1 MDNINEPKRKFDL
14 LVNSVI
20 DSPEKL
26 GVQYGRILRD
36 EYGITYQST
45 EKDSFYA
52 RMLKKIDK
60 VYGKAYDAKTTEEE
74 MKIIETISATSQ
86 YLAEHVHKNLGDF
99 IKIQINMPTPFNDLL
114 HRNPII
120 LRAEEN
126 QIENMQS
133 DHDPNAAHVLNS
145 FASRGNIFLGVDFFN
160 NKHNN
165 FANTIS
171 TMTSKKDC
179 VEYVLLHE
187 FSHTVDFETRSK
199 YINTHKDETNHVL
212 KNLSSSTN
220 MYNLEKINQS
230 IEKDFPNGE
239 YTPIKPA
246 FSSQLHTL
254 RGEMYADISGILLQR
269 NYKIHLDDYTPEHTE
284 KMVDVIS
291 LSRRNTL
298 VEIDAPKGTILTHM
312 TSPSLDSLKSELN
325 TLPNRTL
332 TDEEIHNI
340 TDKHMRIGM
349 AKTILTMIHA
359 DNHLIPQFKSLFS
372 LQKNPQYS
380 DSPHIEEPYMKID
393 TGINHFQ
400 KTVQHLKSIVGK
412 EWDDSLTEK
421 VNNIEKLSTIRNK
434 SDSIYYA
441 GLHPKKHEQNYS
453 DAMKRYTEWSDL
465 LSDNPVVAIEVSPKI
480 DNIDSTTLNDLPKIT
495 DGWQSR
501 KQSLE
506 NKHNQE
512 ANPVTAKKMRL
523 R

>member
-1 MDNINEPKRKFDL
+1 MTETEPTKRKFEL

-36 EYGITYQST
+36 EHGMTYQST
-45 EKDSFYA
+45 EKDSFYT

-60 VYGKAYDAKTTEEE
+60 VYGSFYDVKTNPDDIH
-74 MKIIETISATSQ
+74 IIKTISATSQ
-86 YLAEHVHKNLGDF
+86 YLAENVHPNLGDF
-99 IKIQINMPTPFNDLL
+99 INIQINIPTPFNEFLNK
-114 HRNPII
+114 NPIVLGTGKEDLI
-120 LRAEEN
+120 NR
-126 QIENMQS
+126 MQE
-133 DHDPNAAHVLNS
+133 DHDPSTAHVTKT
-145 FASRGNIFLGVDFFN
+145 GDIFLGVDFFN
-160 NKHNN
+160 NEDNH
-165 FANTIS
+165 FAQTINT
-171 TMTSKKDC
+171 TTSKKDC

-187 FSHTVDFETRSK
+187 FSHRVDFETRSK
-199 YINTHKDETNHVL
+199 YLNTHKDEMNHLL
-212 KNLSSSTN
+212 KNLSGTN
-220 MYNLEKINQS
+220 NLYNLEKYNQS

-239 YTPIKPA
+239 YAPIKSS

-269 NYKIHLDDYTPEHTE
+269 NYKIHHDDYTSEHTE
-284 KMVDVIS
+284 KMLDVVS
-291 LSRRNTL
+291 LARRNTL
-298 VEIDAPKGTILTHM
+298 VSIDAPKGNILTHM
-312 TSPSLDSLKSELN
+312 TSPSLDSLKPELK
-325 TLPNRTL
+325 TLPNRIL

-380 DSPHIEEPYMKID
+380 DSPHVEEPYMKID

-400 KTVQHLKSIVGK
+400 KTVHHLKSIVGK
-412 EWDDSLTEK
+412 EWDDNLTEK
-421 VNNIEKLSTIRNK
+421 VNNIEKLATIRNK

-453 DAMKRYTEWSDL
+453 EAMKRYIEWSDL
-465 LSDNPVVAIEVSPKI
+465 LSDNPITSIEISPKM
-480 DNIDSTTLNDLPKIT
+480 DNVDSIKTDDLPKIT

-512 ANPVTAKKMRL
+512 VNLVTAKKMRL